1 MEPWIPKPDDPG
13 RYDKRLAVIVPY
25 RNRPQHLMNFVPHIA
40 AYFRHDKLDRR
51 IAMSLHIVEQA
62 GHSPFN
68 GGKLKN
74 VGFALAR
81 QTSDYVCF
89 HDVDYLPLWAD
100 YSFSPRPARLIW
112 HGLPAI
118 ENWEQFLGG
127 VLMFD
132 NASYERI
139 NGYPNNYWGWGF
151 EDRELG
157 ARLDLE
163 GIPWEKRD
171 GFYRAIPHPHQGLTP
186 QGTRTAEAETT
197 RNLFYERKPDLPR
210 LMKSEG
216 LSDLSFKVLASEPIV
231 LADGPLPNAMHH
243 VVDIG

>member
-1 MEPWIPKPDDPG
+1 MEPWIAKPDDPS
-13 RYDKRLAVIVPY
+13 RYDKRLAVVVPY
-25 RNRPQHLMNFVPHIA
+25 RNRPQHLMNFLPHLL

-51 IAMSLHIVEQA
+51 IAMSLHVVEQA
-62 GHSPFN
+62 GNAPFN

-74 VGFALAR
+74 VGFALVRDSA
-81 QTSDYVCF
+81 DYVCF

-112 HGLPAI
+112 HGLPLQ

-132 NASYERI
+132 KASYERI

-157 ARLDLE
+157 ARLDLA
-163 GIPWEKRD
+163 GISWEKRD
-171 GFYRAIPHPHQGLTP
+171 GFYRAIPHPHQGMTP
-186 QGTRTAEAETT
+186 EGGRTPEAETT
-197 RNLFYERKPDLPR
+197 RNLFHARKADLGR
-210 LMKSEG
+210 LMRSEG
-216 LSDLSFKVLASEPIV
+216 LSDLNFKLLASEKIV
-231 LADGPLPNAMHH
+231 LGDGPLANGMHH

>member
-1 MEPWIPKPDDPG
+1 MEPWIVRPEDSS

-62 GHSPFN
+62 GSAPFN

-81 QTSDYVCF
+81 GKADYVCF

-112 HGLPAI
+112 HGLPLQ

-132 NASYERI
+132 NPSFERI
-139 NGYPNNYWGWGF
+139 NGYPNTYWGWGF

-157 ARLDLE
+157 ARLDLA
-163 GIPWEKRD
+163 GIAFEKRD
-171 GFYRAIPHPHQGLTP
+171 GFYRAIPHQHQGMTP
-186 QGTRTAEAETT
+186 QGTRTAEAEST
-197 RNLFYERKPDLPR
+197 RNLFHSRTPDLAR
-210 LMKSEG
+210 LMKTEG
-216 LSDLSFKVLASEPIV
+216 LSDLTYKVLVSEPIV
-231 LADGPLPNAMHH
+231 LAGGPLPNATHH